1 MTDIQHGVYTHAM
14 TSGMIIREARL
25 RARLSQA
32 ELGRR
37 VGRDRAQ
44 IARWESDAVQPAFET
59 LLELVAACGFELD
72 FLLRPGKPD
81 RTQDVRL
88 GKSLVRSPQDRVR
101 KLLRTLKG

>member
-1 MTDIQHGVYTHAM
+1 M

-59 LLELVAACGFELD
+59 LLELVGACGFELD
-72 FLLRPGKPD
+72 FLLRPRKAD
-81 RTQDVRL
+81 RAQDIRL
-88 GKSLVRSPQDRVR
+88 SKSIVRSPQDRVR